1 MAFSTEEN
9 LQSNASRPSAPIHWP
24 SLWQF
29 GLSLLAALLLWALG
43 LGIWL
48 MAINNSLSTVYLGD
62 SSEALP
68 MLLMGSGILFAG
80 VLLLPSA
87 GFALLRLLKK
97 PNILPVRLPEAGWLA
112 LALPLALGIGYTVS
126 RLNALTWLLLPPL
139 HLIAL
144 TTGVLLLLLIGARRL
159 PLGAA
164 QRAWGIFGS
173 GLVLAPAL
181 SLLLEMIA
189 LLGGALFL
197 GLYLSRDPAVF
208 DLLRNYAQPLSFSLE
223 PSDELI
229 AQLTPHLLQPGVL
242 FLSGLFGAVLVPLI
256 EETLKPIGLW
266 LIARR
271 SLTPAEGFVAG
282 MLSGAGY
289 ALFENF
295 ALGAG
300 AGEGWALLVIARIG
314 TSAIHILTAGLT
326 GWALT
331 LAWREGRYLRLA
343 AAFFTA
349 VALHALWN
357 GLVLLTLLPTLLPAE
372 NPFPAA
378 LTRLGMAAPL
388 VLLLIVAGSFG
399 LLRVFNLA
407 VRRAIIPPALPPT
420 EAANSTN
427 KENPSDGNTLVSD

>member
-1 MAFSTEEN
+1 MVISAHEN
-9 LQSNASRPSAPIHWP
+9 SQPNASQASVPIHWP

-43 LGIWL
+43 VGILL
-48 MAINNSLSTVYLGD
+48 MVLNNSLSAVDLGN
-62 SSEALP
+62 SSDVLP
-68 MLLMGSGILFAG
+68 MVLMGSGILFTG

-87 GFALLRLLKK
+87 GFALLRLLHK
-97 PNILPVRLPEAGWLA
+97 PNTLPVWQPRAGWLA
-112 LALPLALGIGYTVS
+112 LALLLALVTGYAVS

-139 HLIAL
+139 HLAAL
-144 TTGVLLLLLIGARRL
+144 STGVLLLLLIGTRRL
-159 PLGAA
+159 PLGPA

-173 GLVLAPAL
+173 GLVLAPAF

-189 LLGGALFL
+189 LFWGALFL

-223 PSDELI
+223 PSDEVI
-229 AQLTPHLLQPGVL
+229 AQLTPRLLQPGIL
-242 FLSGLFGAVLVPLI
+242 FLGGVFGAVLVPLI

-271 SLTPAEGFVAG
+271 SLTPVEGFVAG

-357 GLVLLTLLPTLLPAE
+357 GLVLLILLPTLLPAE

-378 LTRLGMAAPL
+378 LTQLGMAAPL
-388 VLLLIVAGSFG
+388 VLLLILAGSFG

-407 VRRAIIPPALPPT
+407 VRRAIIPPAPPPA
-420 EAANSTN
+420 EAENSSN